1 MVWKV
6 VVLPSGEGFPSHDE
20 LIYVAKEDKMIA
32 DLLSRLFEV
41 TELATNFMVK
51 LVLTS
56 MHRQHLI
63 PSCTGLMLKAEMNT
77 RQSVRN

>member
-1 MVWKV
+1 MT
-6 VVLPSGEGFPSHDE
+6 
-20 LIYVAKEDKMIA
+20 A
-32 DLLSRLFEV
+32 DLLSRLFKV
-41 TELATNFMVK
+41 AELATSFMVK